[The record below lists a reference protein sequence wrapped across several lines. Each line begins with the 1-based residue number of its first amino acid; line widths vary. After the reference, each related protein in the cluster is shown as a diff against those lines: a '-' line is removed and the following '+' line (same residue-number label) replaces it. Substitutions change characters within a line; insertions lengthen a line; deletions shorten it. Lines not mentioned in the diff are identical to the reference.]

1 MPVSVKQRAK
11 ANEQSPSLDTTCHS
25 ALMARSSAPL
35 HNLQLHVNR
44 YNMTPIQTLFSKR
57 MDSAAQSVLPFPIDI
72 GRDNPIRQRN
82 AVIPHQTVIIVSV
95 QRITEFISIELI
107 SPSEHSRISIFDK
120 FVFHNA
126 SQRITNGCCKSFSG
140 KIVNAVW
147 IGNDVVQFFGRAF
160 AKRQTVI
167 SVFSAQQQ
175 SLGRRC
181 IIIQITGFRI
191 TGRIP

>member
-120 FVFHNA
+120 FVSIMLLNE
-126 SQRITNGCCKSFSG
+126 SQMGAANLFRARLSMQSG
-140 KIVNAVW
+140 SETMSYSSSA
-147 IGNDVVQFFGRAF
+147 GRLPND
-160 AKRQTVI
+160 
-167 SVFSAQQQ
+167 
-175 SLGRRC
+175 RR
-181 IIIQITGFRI
+181 
-191 TGRIP
+191 